1 MIIPP
6 SFLTVYYREVA
17 IAILRCDCWKKMM
30 KLCVTE
36 NSTGKTEA
44 TKIVTPMRMLIETMP
59 GIYINYIHVIIHL
72 WIQRLL
78 LCIHMV
84 KQLLLSIRPYVC
96 P

>member
-17 IAILRCDCWKKMM
+17 TAILRCDCWKEMM

-36 NSTGKTEA
+36 NSTSKKTEA

-59 GIYINYIHVIIHL
+59 GTYIHVIIHL

-78 LCIHMV
+78 LCIYIV
-84 KQLLLSIRPYVC
+84 KQLLLPIRPYVC